1 MSFVQEFK
9 EFAVKGNMVD
19 MAVGIVIGGAFG
31 TIVSSLV
38 DDIFMPVIGLV
49 LGGVDFSN
57 LFIVLS
63 NPEGVAVPSLAVAE
77 AAGVATLNIGLFIN
91 AVVKFAIVA
100 FALFMLVRGI
110 NMLRREKKVEEAPAE
125 PAPPPREEV
134 LLAEIRDLL
143 KAQSSPPGQNQ

>member
-1 MSFVQEFK
+1 MSFVKEFK

-19 MAVGIVIGGAFG
+19 MAVGIIIGGAFG

-38 DDIFMPVIGLV
+38 DDIFMPVIGLL
-49 LGGVDFSN
+49 LGGVDFTN

-63 NPEGVAVPSLAVAE
+63 NPDGVAVPSLAVAQ

-100 FALFMLVRGI
+100 FALFMLVKGI
-110 NMLRREKKVEEAPAE
+110 NMLRREQKEEEKPAE
-125 PAPPPREEV
+125 PAAPPREEV
-134 LLAEIRDLL
+134 LLSEIRDIL
-143 KAQSSPPGQNQ
+143 KAKN

>member
-1 MSFVQEFK
+1 MSFVKEFK

-19 MAVGIVIGGAFG
+19 MAVGIIIGGAFG

-38 DDIFMPVIGLV
+38 DDIFMPLIGLV

-63 NPEGVAVPSLAVAE
+63 NPEGVAVPSLAVAQ

-91 AVVKFAIVA
+91 ALVKFVIVA
-100 FALFMLVRGI
+100 LALFMMVKGI
-110 NMLRREKKVEEAPAE
+110 NMLRREEEKKPEE
-125 PAPPPREEV
+125 PAAPPREEV
-134 LLAEIRDLL
+134 LLGEIRDIL
-143 KAQSSPPGQNQ
+143 KAKG

>member
-1 MSFVQEFK
+1 MSFVKEFK

-19 MAVGIVIGGAFG
+19 MAVGIIIGGAFG

-38 DDIFMPVIGLV
+38 DDIFMPIIGLV

-63 NPEGVAVPSLAVAE
+63 NPQGVAVPSLAAAQ

-91 AVVKFAIVA
+91 AVVKFTIVA
-100 FALFMLVRGI
+100 FALFMLVKGI

-125 PAPPPREEV
+125 PTPPPREEV
-134 LLAEIRDLL
+134 LLAEIRDIL
-143 KAQSSPPGQNQ
+143 KARA

>member
-1 MSFVQEFK
+1 MSFVTEFK

-19 MAVGIVIGGAFG
+19 MAVGIIIGGAFG

-49 LGGVDFSN
+49 LGGVDFTN

-63 NPEGVAVPSLAVAE
+63 NPDGVAVPSLAVAQ

-110 NMLRREKKVEEAPAE
+110 NMLRREAKEEKPAE
-125 PAPPPREEV
+125 PAAPPREEV
-134 LLAEIRDLL
+134 LLGEIRDIL
-143 KAQSSPPGQNQ
+143 KARN

>member
-1 MSFVQEFK
+1 MSFVKEFK

-19 MAVGIVIGGAFG
+19 MAAGIIIGGAFG

-38 DDIFMPVIGLV
+38 DDIFMPLIGLV

-63 NPEGVAVPSLAVAE
+63 NPEGVAVPSLAVAQ

-91 AVVKFAIVA
+91 ALVKFVIVA
-100 FALFMLVRGI
+100 LALFMMVKVI
-110 NMLRREKKVEEAPAE
+110 NMLRREEEKKPEE
-125 PAPPPREEV
+125 PAAPPREEV
-134 LLAEIRDLL
+134 LLGEIRDIL
-143 KAQSSPPGQNQ
+143 KAKG